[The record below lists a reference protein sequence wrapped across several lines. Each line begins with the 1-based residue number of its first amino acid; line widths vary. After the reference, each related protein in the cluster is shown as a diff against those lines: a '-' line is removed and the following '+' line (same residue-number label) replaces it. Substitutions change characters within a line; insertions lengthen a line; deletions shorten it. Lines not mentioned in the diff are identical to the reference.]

1 MRIAG
6 MSPSLTLRRTVR
18 SLTPSIAAT
27 SAVSRSWTFFGC
39 SFTAFGPRPGPGQ
52 LRQPTPRRRPGGQG
66 PQPAGG
72 RVASAASQAQPEGTA
87 PGWASAES
95 QRLGVEDRASRSA
108 LISITMPMA
117 SKSQSKNLA
126 IFGQHVG
133 SNACGFLMEAFDP
146 REILSPPRGQIYRG
160 RAPWA
165 YPTIATQSR
174 QSPLS

>member
-1 MRIAG
+1 MRRGLAWCRNARPLMPKILASSALPG
-6 MSPSLTLRRTVR
+6 SQMLAKPSLMAPWPHPSPGSLR
-18 SLTPSIAAT
+18 PSK
-27 SAVSRSWTFFGC
+27 
-39 SFTAFGPRPGPGQ
+39 
-52 LRQPTPRRRPGGQG
+52 PRRRPGGQG
-66 PQPAGG
+66 PQPDGE
-72 RVASAASQAQPEGTA
+72 RVASAASQAQPGGNA

-133 SNACGFLMEAFDP
+133 SNACGFLMEAFDL

-165 YPTIATQSR
+165 YPIIATQSR
-174 QSPLS
+174 QSSLS